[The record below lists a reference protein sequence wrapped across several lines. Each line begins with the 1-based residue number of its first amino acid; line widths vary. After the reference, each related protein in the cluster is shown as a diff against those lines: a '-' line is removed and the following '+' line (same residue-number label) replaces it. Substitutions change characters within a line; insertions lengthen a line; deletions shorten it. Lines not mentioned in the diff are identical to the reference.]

1 MSEKNP
7 IQAVDRKHALLV
19 WADTVDAFNA
29 RLGNALDELQEAGFP
44 VEDVAF
50 GASDKGFGALIV
62 VRGQPSRAAFSV
74 S

>member
-44 VEDVAF
+44 SKTWRSEPATR
-50 GASDKGFGALIV
+50 ALA
-62 VRGQPSRAAFSV
+62 P
-74 S
+74 